1 MNVIAVKSSQRNDVV
16 QHISIQSYECFQCQE
31 TFLKKSKFVRHMTV
45 HTREKTYQCS

>member
-16 QHISIQSYECFQCQE
+16 QHISIQSREKSYECFQCQE

-45 HTREKTYQCS
+45 HTRE